1 VQNGGISADATTL
14 TFGILHFMQ
23 EIFQEAGC
31 AKQIVI
37 HFAVTNHIKFI
48 GWRVKLASNS
58 SAVHCRF
65 IRVLLKKYV
74 SQAHSWIVAG
84 LFEVTKMTDA
94 YHLYQAVAL
103 PRFGMVSIQVSSPGA
118 SRHRRRGV
126 LNSYPSSQPLGR
138 LAEISLKWL
147 LLRPYDKG
155 EEARYTT
162 IARAGTHI
170 GHLQWR
176 VRENIGALTL
186 VQDHGRLSSG
196 S

>member
-14 TFGILHFMQ
+14 MFRILHFMQ

-37 HFAVTNHIKFI
+37 HFAVTNH
-48 GWRVKLASNS
+48 A
-58 SAVHCRF
+58 A
-65 IRVLLKKYV
+65 
-74 SQAHSWIVAG
+74 
-84 LFEVTKMTDA
+84 
-94 YHLYQAVAL
+94 AL
-103 PRFGMVSIQVSSPGA
+103 PRFGMVSSPGA

-155 EEARYTT
+155 EEARYATV
-162 IARAGTHI
+162 ARAGTHI

-186 VQDHGRLSSG
+186 VQDHGRLSGG
-196 S
+196 SYLN